1 MKEGDLYKIRKE
13 DVELTLVE
21 IIKIRSS
28 ESVGGPEYWKTIE
41 VIFLSGIFAGK
52 KRIFGYELFNKRFEK
67 ISP

>member
-13 DVELTLVE
+13 NIELTLVE

-28 ESVGGPEYWKTIE
+28 ESVGGLEYWKTIE
-41 VIFLSGIFAGK
+41 VIFLSGIFIGK
-52 KRIFGYELFNKRFEK
+52 KRIFGHELFDKRFEK